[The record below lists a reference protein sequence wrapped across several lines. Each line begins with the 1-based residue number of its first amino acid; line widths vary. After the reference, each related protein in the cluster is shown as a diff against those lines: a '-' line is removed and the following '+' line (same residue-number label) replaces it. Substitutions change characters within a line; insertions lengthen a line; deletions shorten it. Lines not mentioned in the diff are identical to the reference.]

1 MDPWRILQ
9 LEATDDTRA
18 IKRAYARLLKTTRP
32 DESPEAF
39 QALHAAYKA
48 ALKGAE
54 TATGAEPGGGR
65 ASPQPRFESET
76 HELAVTEPVPPGPVE
91 AAPVT
96 PAQEPERV
104 DPPPPPRDLDPGRL
118 ADSEFERLLG
128 RCREL
133 LDAAAARNTGAGR
146 VTAWQFLAESPWM
159 LDSAFQHCLG
169 DSLLQLLLER
179 QDSAPPDEPL
189 LHYLN
194 QLFDWQGDRA
204 ALSGRLGRERLD
216 LLLAPLDSAP
226 SDDSDLIRG
235 LRGGEKVV
243 REVRREETGETPS
256 AEPEELYFTV
266 MGLRLTAMI
275 LDWMVIAALVGGP
288 AWIALVIYSD
298 INGTDQ
304 SNFQWALSIL
314 LGLVIPVYLVMAVVM
329 EGGRW
334 QATPGKRLL
343 GLKVTD
349 RNFQPLSFT
358 HNLWRVVCFV
368 LIHSFTALFVVVI
381 NVFLG
386 GNLLHD
392 RISRSYLINQAR
404 SEREHRERQRR

>member
-48 ALKGAE
+48 ALKDAE

-65 ASPQPRFESET
+65 TSPEPRFESEA
-76 HELAVTEPVPPGPVE
+76 HERAVTEPVP
-91 AAPVT
+91 
-96 PAQEPERV
+96 PERV
-104 DPPPPPRDLDPGRL
+104 DPPPPSRDLDHARL
-118 ADSEFERLLG
+118 ADSEFERLLA

-133 LDAAAARNTGAGR
+133 LDAGAARDAGAGR

-159 LDSAFQHCLG
+159 LDSAFQHRLG
-169 DSLLQLLLER
+169 DSLLQLFLER

-194 QLFDWQGDRA
+194 QLFDWQGDRG

-216 LLLAPLDSAP
+216 LLLAPLDSTP

-275 LDWMVIAALVGGP
+275 LDWILIGSLVAMP
-288 AWIALVIYSD
+288 AWIVVVINSS
-298 INGTDQ
+298 INDTDQ
-304 SNFQWALSIL
+304 NTFQWVLSIF
-314 LGLVIPVYLVMAVVM
+314 LGLVIPIYLVMAVVM
-329 EGGRW
+329 EGGGRW
-334 QATPGKRLL
+334 QATPGKRML
-343 GLKVTD
+343 GLKVMD
-349 RNFQPLSFT
+349 RNFQPLSFG

-368 LIHSFTALFVVVI
+368 LIHSFAAHFVVVI
-381 NVFLG
+381 NIFLR
-386 GNLLHD
+386 GNLVHD

-404 SEREHRERQRR
+404 SEREYKERQGR